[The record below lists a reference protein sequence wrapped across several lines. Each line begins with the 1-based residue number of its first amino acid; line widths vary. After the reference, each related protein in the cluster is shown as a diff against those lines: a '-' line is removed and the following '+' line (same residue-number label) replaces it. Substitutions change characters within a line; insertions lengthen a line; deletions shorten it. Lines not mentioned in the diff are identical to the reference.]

1 MDGITKP
8 SLSSRMNFPRV
19 YLASGSP
26 RRSELLAQIGIEFD
40 KLTIDVDESRLIDEM
55 PLDYVQRIAQ
65 VKAKAGWAALGDN
78 ELRPVI
84 GADTSVIIGRDILGK
99 PKNKAEAK
107 TMLKRLSNN
116 QHEVL
121 TAVSLIY
128 GEQVLTRVSYNKVT
142 FAPLT
147 EAELD
152 WYITTGEGED
162 KAGSYAVQGLAAL
175 FIKKIEG
182 SYSGIMGLPLRETME
197 LLIDIGSTLHEQ

>member
-1 MDGITKP
+1 
-8 SLSSRMNFPRV
+8 MNFPRV

-40 KLTIDVDESRLIDEM
+40 KLTIDVDESHLIDEM

-65 VKAKAGWAALGDN
+65 AKAKAGWAALGDA

-84 GADTSVIIGRDILGK
+84 GADTSVIIGQDILGK
-99 PKNKAEAK
+99 PKNKADAK
-107 TMLKRLSNN
+107 VMLKRLSNN

-128 GEQVLTRVSYNKVT
+128 GEQILTRVSCNKVT